1 MEFELV
7 WFANTRGRHAIW
19 WMKPT
24 WSHVKFG
31 PRSWEWFTN
40 LAEKT
45 PGSQACLIM
54 TFKFFTNFTVF
65 HPLGLPSWLMWNH
78 WAFFSTPTKLERWIL
93 GTDMGPLE
101 GAPTIWI
108 GVGLGH
114 FPSPRGCSDDAWAS
128 SCFFSKGAEEFVV
141 PRTGNEKCLKHGVL
155 ALIA

>member
-7 WFANTRGRHAIW
+7 WFANTHGRHAIW

-31 PRSWEWFTN
+31 PRSWKMIHESSEKNTRKSVVFDHDLQFFN
-40 LAEKT
+40 KFHCVSPIRLAY
-45 PGSQACLIM
+45 
-54 TFKFFTNFTVF
+54 
-65 HPLGLPSWLMWNH
+65 WLMWNH
-78 WAFFSTPTKLERWIL
+78 WVFFSISKLERWIL
-93 GTDMGPLE
+93 GTDMGPVE

-128 SCFFSKGAEEFVV
+128 SCFFFSRVRRNLLFPE
-141 PRTGNEKCLKHGVL
+141 L
-155 ALIA
+155 AMRSA